1 MVRLENFC
9 ILPTISCSIR
19 KMDLIINVAKS
30 TFGIVHMYILVVV
43 ELCMFSNYT
52 IKQFIS
58 SILSLNGAMCLRI
71 KVILYIIELLL
82 FLRNIL

>member
-9 ILPTISCSIR
+9 ILSTISYSIR
-19 KMDLIINVAKS
+19 KMDLINVAKS
-30 TFGIVHMYILVVV
+30 TFDVVHMYIFGVV

-58 SILSLNGAMCLRI
+58 SILSLNGAMCLRM